1 MDKKEL
7 CKRYNEGENFDFLF
21 FWHSRSYLSNWYP
34 IEFTIDN
41 ITYWCVE
48 QYMMAEKA
56 RLFNDIEIL
65 NQIMESKNQKEI
77 KSLGRKVHAFN
88 EILWNNNKENIVFKG
103 NLAKFSQNE
112 ILRNYIISTK
122 DRILVEASPYDK
134 IWGIG
139 LSVDND
145 SGKIKNPNNWKGLN
159 LLGFTLMKVRE
170 QLKNNEKI
178 KNDFLRELKEN
189 I

>member
-7 CKRYNEGENFDFLF
+7 CKRYNEGEIFDFLF

-56 RLFNDIEIL
+56 RLFNDYDVL
-65 NQIMESKNQKEI
+65 KKIMLSYNQKEI
-77 KSLGRKVHAFN
+77 KSLGRKIQNFN
-88 EILWNNNKENIVFKG
+88 QGLWDLNKENIVFTG

-139 LSVDND
+139 LSVEND
-145 SGKIKNPNNWKGLN
+145 SGKIKNPNNWEGLN
-159 LLGFTLMKVRE
+159 LLGFVLMDVRE

-178 KNDFLRELKEN
+178 KNDFFKELKEN